1 MDYLKN
7 AKTQTIEGVQLH
19 FIRCDSEG
27 NEFSAEELAQMS
39 FTNAVIERVVRETA
53 GRIGGER
60 SPDGG
65 FFEGFVSG

>member
-7 AKTQTIEGVQLH
+7 AKTQIIEGEHLH

-27 NEFSAEELAQMS
+27 NELSAEALAQRS

-60 SPDGG
+60 SSDGG
-65 FFEGFVSG
+65 FTDGFVSG